1 MPSHIFTRLGLWQDD
16 IQSNLKSVEV
26 SRQHLKGVADVQD
39 MEKSFSGYL
48 NYARAHFPAMYAL
61 ETHDWKNAEALAPP
75 AGAEPYNQAITYWA
89 RAIAA
94 GHLRDAAAARDAI
107 AHYEAMVEAT
117 RKGKEAHIAKYMDT
131 GRDEAR
137 AWLAFAEGKNEEAL
151 RLLRPAADRQ
161 DAEGKGEV
169 ELPAREMLADML
181 LEMGRPE
188 QALAEYEKSLKTD
201 PNRFNGLYGAAQAAE
216 SAHDSEKAKLYYA
229 QLLKNCES
237 GERPELTRAKTLLA
251 KQ

>member
-1 MPSHIFTRLGLWQDD
+1 M
-16 IQSNLKSVEV
+16 V
-26 SRQHLKGVADVQD
+26 KGVADVQD
-39 MEKSFSGYL
+39 IEKSFSGYL

-61 ETHDWKNAEALAPP
+61 ETHAWKDAEVLNPP

-181 LEMGRPE
+181 LEMGRPRSE
-188 QALAEYEKSLKTD
+188 EHTSELQSLT
-201 PNRFNGLYGAAQAAE
+201 NLVCRL
-216 SAHDSEKAKLYYA
+216 
-229 QLLKNCES
+229 
-237 GERPELTRAKTLLA
+237 
-251 KQ
+251 